1 MAMCRYED
9 CRLEIQPIIDMF
21 LDADIPV
28 AAYNRGIQL
37 NVDDEDGITHSYY
50 PTTCKAVF
58 HKFNGRD
65 KYGKYSPPKTIENI
79 TVKQMITY
87 CKNPDTIQ
95 KLFKE
100 DNNL

>member
-58 HKFNGRD
+58 HKYNGQPG
-65 KYGKYSPPKTIENI
+65 GKYPPSCSVSNVPLKE
-79 TVKQMITY
+79 MIAY
-87 CKNPDTIQ
+87 CKNPNSIQ
-95 KLFKE
+95 KLFT
-100 DNNL
+100 